1 MAIRYHDASYVTT
14 EIELGKSLSDAPAHL
29 KTKKIITKF
38 RKLIIATPF
47 ATPFATPTPLRQ
59 PPSLP
64 LSTLLTL
71 SVGLYAVLVYVYNP
85 MEQTNNSFIL
95 AWLMQLTS
103 AYALVEKY
111 PAL

>member
-1 MAIRYHDASYVTT
+1 MAIRYHGASYVTT

-29 KTKKIITKF
+29 KTT
-38 RKLIIATPF
+38 
-47 ATPFATPTPLRQ
+47 
-59 PPSLP
+59 

-71 SVGLYAVLVYVYNP
+71 SVCLYAVLVYVYNP

-111 PAL
+111 PAI